1 MSKSYDIKVTDL
13 DIKQVS
19 NVVTLFADKL
29 NSYRG
34 YNSDIEI
41 ASVVGFTYNGVNFV
55 RKGYV
60 NKVKEKYTEFSINSK
75 YMLFQGE
82 TIRVFDKS
90 DYDHLTE
97 VGVVK
102 YSNLKGKTFYSPNFL
117 NMKIIGP
124 KNIDFDDDR
133 FTIKD
138 PVTRK
143 IVFWGSVKNISIE
156 HLHEL
161 LKDLKETFPVKRC
174 LNKNI
179 DSTAVDE
186 DELHSSVLC
195 SELMRYDFVDA
206 FYLNPSLDK
215 ELSKEEIMTARHGNF
230 LIASEFD
237 TQKWLAVFETG
248 IDFGEGAI
256 ADFLKSTTEVD
267 RNEMVTIGDKEYF
280 NMLYSKIFNVVF
292 NDHGES
298 IYDYSLHGDV
308 MEIVNSNANMFTDAD
323 PAFSRDVDYTSG
335 RLRKVNTNSKFGFPA
350 SDQSGHNVPFAT
362 APLGVRPLGSKR
374 TGTVHTRSYDSIE
387 DWFKKEVAKEAKDN
401 NSDKLNANIKR
412 NMSLA
417 IDDLK
422 ESLLEG
428 NDDRFEYNLN
438 LIKENYGLLD
448 DLN

>member
-13 DIKQVS
+13 DIKKVS

-29 NSYRG
+29 NSFKG

-60 NKVKEKYTEFSINSK
+60 NKVKEKYMEFSINSK

-133 FTIKD
+133 FTIVD
-138 PVTRK
+138 PATRK
-143 IVFWGSVKNISIE
+143 IVLFGSVKNISIE

-195 SELMRYDFVDA
+195 SESMRYDFVDT

-230 LIASEFD
+230 LIASEID
-237 TQKWLAVFETG
+237 TQKWLAVFETD

-256 ADFLKSTTEVD
+256 ADFLMSTTESS
-267 RNEMVTIGDKEYF
+267 RSEMVVISDEETFSVLYDRIFDLTF
-280 NMLYSKIFNVVF
+280 NGHS
-292 NDHGES
+292 ES
-298 IYDYSLHGDV
+298 IFEYSLHEDA
-308 MEIVNSNANMFTDAD
+308 MEMLNLQTNRLLDPVCIRNVNS
-323 PAFSRDVDYTSG
+323 SIG
-335 RLRKVNTNSKFGFPA
+335 RLRKVSARNKFGF
-350 SDQSGHNVPFAT
+350 STQSRYNLDGDSHHES
-362 APLGVRPLGSKR
+362 LGVRPMDSK
-374 TGTVHTRSYDSIE
+374 GTVVRSNHTHHSIE
-387 DWFKKEVAKEAKDN
+387 HWFREQARQTNSGSNGNKFEAN
-401 NSDKLNANIKR
+401 VKR
-412 NMSLA
+412 NILMA

-422 ESLLEG
+422 ESLVES
-428 NDDRFEYNLN
+428 DDNRFDYNLN
-438 LIKENYGLLD
+438 LIKENYALLD
-448 DLN
+448 GLD